1 MTLHTRTR
9 HLPLAALLVSATAAL
24 ACSPAVHAAPLDG
37 RLDLA
42 ASRYTETP
50 DGALLLSTDSV
61 RLAHQP
67 ALVASHCLQVETAS
81 GRAAASRT
89 SLVNT
94 CDHALEVSYCI
105 ESDEAGAL
113 RCSAIGRR
121 GFASVAIA
129 ARGRSE
135 ITVPAPVG
143 AEVQW
148 VACKSG
154 PDHYSTL
161 TDDGTR
167 GECLV
172 ADGPTAI
179 ADSTR

>member
-9 HLPLAALLVSATAAL
+9 HLPLAALLVTAAAAL
-24 ACSPAVHAAPLDG
+24 ACSPASLAAPLDS

-50 DGALLLSTDSV
+50 DGALLLSAESV

-67 ALVASHCLQVETAS
+67 ALVASHCVRVDTAS
-81 GRAAASRT
+81 GRAAGSRT

-94 CDHALEVSYCI
+94 CDQALEVSYCI
-105 ESDEAGAL
+105 ASDEAGAL

-121 GFASVAIA
+121 GFASVTIA
-129 ARGRSE
+129 AHGRSE
-135 ITVPAPVG
+135 ITAPAPIG
-143 AEVQW
+143 ADVQW
-148 VACKSG
+148 VACKAG
-154 PDHYSTL
+154 VDHYSTL

-172 ADGPTAI
+172 AAGPTAI
-179 ADSTR
+179 AGASR